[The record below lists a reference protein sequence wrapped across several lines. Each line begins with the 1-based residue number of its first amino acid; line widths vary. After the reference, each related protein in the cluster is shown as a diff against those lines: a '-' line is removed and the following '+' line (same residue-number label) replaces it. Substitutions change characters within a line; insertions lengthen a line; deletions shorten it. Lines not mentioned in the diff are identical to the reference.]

1 MTLTPGSLPWL
12 MRHELR
18 LYARSGVVKATSL
31 TILIIAQIVLHLVA
45 AAVAFAVRAAS
56 AHAGPAI
63 PATVPLLLITG
74 GLAFCFILMVSRSLN
89 GIVQVLYTR
98 ADMDLLL
105 SSPLAP
111 KSIIGT
117 RVGTVALTVTL
128 EVAMLTWPFAN
139 MFVLFGLYSW
149 SKLYL
154 LIPAI
159 GMLATSLGVLLALTL
174 FRLLGPR
181 TTRIVGQVL
190 AALIG
195 MGVFLLSQLPNL
207 MHHGPQRGPGNY
219 GGFGALLSADAGHLG
234 PLLIP
239 ARLVVAGYAPTV
251 LFTFTSAGLLLLTVR
266 VLSGRFLRA
275 ATAIGSMGSGRST
288 RVSARPLRFRRSLRA
303 VLIVKELRLIRRDPL
318 LLMQLLQQ
326 SIYVLPLCLVL
337 WRQPLGAAG
346 RVPWVWLGMI
356 LVCGTLATALAWIP
370 IAAEDAPELLTAAPL
385 TRATVVRAK
394 IEAALLPLAPLW
406 LLPLLVLW
414 RTNLWFAVSLTLCAF
429 GCSVST
435 ALLQVYRPP
444 GRRDSFKTR
453 SRGAPGKGFI
463 EMGVILSW
471 ILICALVTWIG
482 GRPVAR
488 HAAPND
494 GFVQEL
500 RHKTV
505 RSSQPIR
512 NMAGNNVEPSVETLA
527 AAG

>member
-1 MTLTPGSLPWL
+1 VTLTPGSIPWL
-12 MRHELR
+12 MQHELR
-18 LYARSGVVKATSL
+18 LYWRSGVVKATSL
-31 TILIIAQIVLHLVA
+31 TFLIIAQIVLHLA
-45 AAVAFAVRAAS
+45 AAVVAFAMRAAS
-56 AHAGPAI
+56 AHGGSSL
-63 PATVPLLLITG
+63 PATLPLLLITG
-74 GLAFCFILMVSRSLN
+74 GLAFCFILMVSRALN

-98 ADMDLLL
+98 ADLDLLL

-117 RVGTVALTVTL
+117 RVGAVALTVTQ
-128 EVAMLTWPFAN
+128 EVALLAWPFAN
-139 MFVLFGLYSW
+139 VFVLFGVYSW

-154 LIPAI
+154 LIPAM
-159 GMLATSLGVLLALTL
+159 GMLATSLGVVLALTL

-219 GGFGALLSADAGHLG
+219 SGFAALLSSDAWHLGALL
-234 PLLIP
+234 IP
-239 ARLVVAGYAPTV
+239 GRLVLAGYWPTV
-251 LFTFTSAGLLLLTVR
+251 LFTLINAGLLLVTVR

-275 ATAIGSMGSGRST
+275 ATAIGSMGSARGT
-288 RVSARPLRFRRSLRA
+288 RVSARPLRFRGSLRA

-326 SIYVLPLCLVL
+326 SIYLLPLCLVL
-337 WRQPLGAAG
+337 WRQPLGGAG
-346 RVPWVWLGMI
+346 RAPWLWLAMI
-356 LVCGTLATALAWIP
+356 LMSGTLATALAWIT

-414 RTNLWFAVSLTLCAF
+414 RTHLWFAVSLTLCAF

-435 ALLQVYRPP
+435 ALLQVHRPP
-444 GRRDSFKTR
+444 GRRDGFKTR
-453 SRGAPGKGFI
+453 SKGAPGKGFI

-471 ILICALVTWIG
+471 ILLCVLVTWLG
-482 GRPVAR
+482 GRPGER

-505 RSSQPIR
+505 RSVELAR
-512 NMAGNNVEPSVETLA
+512 NTAGNNVEPSVESCA

>member
-1 MTLTPGSLPWL
+1 MTLTPGSIPWL

-18 LYARSGVVKATSL
+18 LYTRSGVVKATSL
-31 TILIIAQIVLHLVA
+31 TFLIIVEILLHLAA
-45 AAVAFAVRAAS
+45 AAVAFVVRAAS
-56 AHAGPAI
+56 ASGGPSM
-63 PATVPLLLITG
+63 PAMLPLLLITG
-74 GLAFCFILMVSRSLN
+74 GLAFCFIFMLSRALN

-98 ADMDLLL
+98 ADLDLLL

-111 KSIIGT
+111 KSIIGV

-128 EVAMLTWPFAN
+128 EVAMLAWPFAN
-139 MFVLFGLYSW
+139 VFVLFGRYSW

-159 GMLATSLGVLLALTL
+159 SMLATSLGVVLALTL
-174 FRLLGPR
+174 FRLLGPK

-195 MGVFLLSQLPNL
+195 MGIFLLSQLPNL
-207 MHHGPQRGPGNY
+207 MRHGPQRGPGNY
-219 GGFGALLSADAGHLG
+219 NGFATLLSANAGHLG
-234 PLLIP
+234 AFLIP
-239 ARLVVAGYAPTV
+239 GRLVLAGYWPTV
-251 LFTFTSAGLLLLTVR
+251 LFTLISAGLLLFTVR

-275 ATAIGSMGSGRST
+275 ATAIGSMGTARST
-288 RVSARPLRFRRSLRA
+288 RVSVRPLRFRGSLRA
-303 VLIVKELRLIRRDPL
+303 VLILKELRLIRRDPL

-326 SIYVLPLCLVL
+326 SIYLVPLCLVL
-337 WRQPLGAAG
+337 WRQPLGGA
-346 RVPWVWLGMI
+346 VPWLWLGMI
-356 LVCGTLATALAWIP
+356 LVSGTLATALAWIT

-406 LLPLLVLW
+406 LLPLLALG
-414 RTNLWFAVSLTLCAF
+414 RTHLWFAVSLALCAF

-435 ALLQVYRPP
+435 ALLQVHRPA
-444 GRRDSFKTR
+444 GRRDGFKTR

-482 GRPVAR
+482 VGHLPR
-488 HAAPND
+488 HTPLAKFVPANSLAAAS
-494 GFVQEL
+494 G
-500 RHKTV
+500 
-505 RSSQPIR
+505 
-512 NMAGNNVEPSVETLA
+512 GNYVEPSVETRA